1 MTGTCSVRADS
12 KTAFKPARSEMLK
25 WPMATQT
32 DQTDN
37 PGFRCEVWALYL
49 RPAFDKMRAMDMLRY
64 VKEIT
69 HGVTVKHTSM
79 KYLPLIFAVLLA
91 ACGVPKMV
99 KPGVPQ
105 QQYAQDHYQCL
116 QESKSTYNWS
126 LLGIIGHSEPSY
138 DSTLYSSCME
148 ARGYAKE

>member
-1 MTGTCSVRADS
+1 
-12 KTAFKPARSEMLK
+12 
-25 WPMATQT
+25 
-32 DQTDN
+32 
-37 PGFRCEVWALYL
+37 
-49 RPAFDKMRAMDMLRY
+49 
-64 VKEIT
+64 
-69 HGVTVKHTSM
+69 M
-79 KYLPLIFAVLLA
+79 KCLPLILALLLA

-126 LLGIIGHSEPSY
+126 LLGIISHSEASY
-138 DSTLYSSCME
+138 DSVLYSSCME

>member
-1 MTGTCSVRADS
+1 MKLFGFCYAGFIGEARQRLAFGRRLTFPLRALN
-12 KTAFKPARSEMLK
+12 T
-25 WPMATQT
+25 
-32 DQTDN
+32 
-37 PGFRCEVWALYL
+37 
-49 RPAFDKMRAMDMLRY
+49 
-64 VKEIT
+64 
-69 HGVTVKHTSM
+69 TSM
-79 KYLPLIFAVLLA
+79 KYLPLILPLLLA

-126 LLGIIGHSEPSY
+126 LLGILGHSEASY

>member
-1 MTGTCSVRADS
+1 MKNHFSVVSDVPEGTLTFPSPC
-12 KTAFKPARSEMLK
+12 T
-25 WPMATQT
+25 
-32 DQTDN
+32 
-37 PGFRCEVWALYL
+37 
-49 RPAFDKMRAMDMLRY
+49 
-64 VKEIT
+64 
-69 HGVTVKHTSM
+69 KHTSM
-79 KYLPLIFAVLLA
+79 KYLPLVLALLLA

-126 LLGIIGHSEPSY
+126 LLGIIGHSEASY

>member
-1 MTGTCSVRADS
+1 
-12 KTAFKPARSEMLK
+12 
-25 WPMATQT
+25 
-32 DQTDN
+32 
-37 PGFRCEVWALYL
+37 
-49 RPAFDKMRAMDMLRY
+49 
-64 VKEIT
+64 
-69 HGVTVKHTSM
+69 M
-79 KYLPLIFAVLLA
+79 KCLPLILALLFA

-126 LLGIIGHSEPSY
+126 LLGIIGHSEASY